1 MMRVAAGCV
10 VFALGAGAALAQTK
24 ADPKSQPK
32 GKPDAITLTG
42 CVVRSETSPT
52 QYTLEDKKAGTK
64 YRLTGVDFRDYIGKP
79 VVVIGSGAKKLA
91 IVGGLTPTPNVAAQ
105 AGAIDPSRAAVQ
117 AQTDAASPGNVE
129 FPEFKVKSIRP
140 SGGSC
145 PE

>member
-1 MMRVAAGCV
+1 MRVAAACV
-10 VFALGAGAALAQTK
+10 LLALGGVVALAQTK
-24 ADPKSQPK
+24 SEQTSQPK
-32 GKPDAITLTG
+32 AKTDAITLSG

-91 IVGGLTPTPNVAAQ
+91 IVGGLTPTPNIAAQ
-105 AGAIDPSRAAVQ
+105 AGSMDPSRAAVE
-117 AQTDAASPGNVE
+117 AQTAAASTGNDFV
-129 FPEFKVKSIRP
+129 PEFKVKSIRP

-145 PE
+145 PQ